1 MMRTILKILSFIGL
15 GLTILPS
22 VLVLTRTIDME
33 LNKTL
38 MMVGTLLW
46 FGTVVFWIN
55 KNEKA
60 M

>member
-1 MMRTILKILSFIGL
+1 MRTILKILSFIGL

-46 FGTVVFWIN
+46 FGTVVFWMN

-60 M
+60 I

>member
-46 FGTVVFWIN
+46 FGTVVFWMN

-60 M
+60 I

>member
-1 MMRTILKILSFIGL
+1 MRTILKILSFIGL

-46 FGTVVFWIN
+46 FGTVVFWMN
-55 KNEKA
+55 KKKKA
-60 M
+60 I